1 MGKKANLLKAKKKK
15 KWTMDMTRSVFQTLL
30 GVLAYALTMDLFLA
44 DNQIAAG
51 GVSGLAV
58 ISSHFLPLPL
68 GVLTLILNV
77 PILLLSAFV
86 NGLRYTAGAMI
97 GAVLQALFIDWLDFL
112 PCLTANPLVAA
123 VFGGAL
129 YGFGMAM
136 LTRGSGSTGGTD
148 LLNRTLLK
156 KFPSMSIGKMS
167 MLLDGTVV
175 ILSMIAFQNIEVGLY
190 AIITLFVC
198 SLTADQI
205 LLGYDRGSISLI
217 ITSSD
222 PEAIA
227 KPLMETTGRG
237 VTSLKGTGMYSGT
250 DRNVLMLGV
259 RPKEVHK
266 VKAILQETDPG
277 AFVILLPANELIG
290 GHFQDTGRRH
300 LP

>member
-1 MGKKANLLKAKKKK
+1 MLKNGKWSPERLDSLFH
-15 KWTMDMTRSVFQTLL
+15 SLL

-44 DNQIAAG
+44 GNQIAAG

-58 ISSHFLPLPL
+58 IGSHFLPLPL
-68 GVLTLILNV
+68 GVLTLLLNV
-77 PILLLSAFV
+77 PILLFSAIV
-86 NGLRYTAGAMI
+86 NGKRYTAGALI
-97 GAVLQALFIDWLDFL
+97 GAVLQALFIDWMGGL
-112 PCLTANPLVAA
+112 PCLTTDPLVAA

-136 LTRGSGSTGGTD
+136 LTRGGGSTGGTD

-156 KFPSMSIGKMS
+156 KFPSMSIGRMS
-167 MLLDGTVV
+167 MILDGSVV
-175 ILSMIAFQNIEVGLY
+175 ILAMIAFKNIEVGLY

-205 LLGYDRGSISLI
+205 LVGYDRGNISLV
-217 ITSSD
+217 ITSKN
-222 PEAIA
+222 PEEVA
-227 KPLMETTGRG
+227 KPLMETIGRG

-259 RPKEVHK
+259 RPREVHK
-266 VKAILQETDPG
+266 VKQVLQETDPE

-290 GHFQDTGRRH
+290 GHFNDSGHRYRYRS
-300 LP
+300 

>member
-1 MGKKANLLKAKKKK
+1 MKTSDEKK
-15 KWTMDMTRSVFQTLL
+15 RSLDAVYSKLHSLL

-44 DNQIAAG
+44 GNQIAAG

-58 ISSHFLPLPL
+58 IGRHFLPLPL
-68 GVLTLILNV
+68 GVLTLALNI
-77 PILLLSAFV
+77 PILIFSAFV
-86 NGLRYTAGAMI
+86 NGVRYTAGAFF
-97 GAVLQALFIDWLDFL
+97 GAVLQALFIDWLGVL
-112 PCLTANPLVAA
+112 PCLTADPLVAA

-136 LTRGSGSTGGTD
+136 LTRGNGSTGGTD

-167 MLLDGTVV
+167 MILDGTVV
-175 ILSMIAFQNIEVGLY
+175 VLAMFAFHNIEVGLY

-205 LLGYDRGSISLI
+205 LVGYDKGNISLV

-222 PEAIA
+222 PEKVA
-227 KPLMETTGRG
+227 KPLMDTVGRG

-250 DRNVLMLGV
+250 DRNVLILGV
-259 RPKEVHK
+259 RPREVHK
-266 VKAILQETDPG
+266 VKQVLQETDPG

-290 GHFQDTGRRH
+290 GYSREKAHHH
-300 LP
+300 LI

>member
-1 MGKKANLLKAKKKK
+1 MFKKE
-15 KWTMDMTRSVFQTLL
+15 KWTLERFMSLLRSLL
-30 GVLAYALTMDLFLA
+30 GIFAYALTMDLFLA
-44 DNQIAAG
+44 GNQIAAG

-58 ISSHFLPLPL
+58 IGSHFLPLSL
-68 GVLTLILNV
+68 GVLTLLLNI
-77 PILLLSAFV
+77 PILFFSAV
-86 NGLRYTAGAMI
+86 TNGIRYTAGAFI
-97 GAVLQALFIDWLDFL
+97 GAVLQALLIDWLGVL
-112 PCLTANPLVAA
+112 PCLTSDPLVAA

-136 LTRGSGSTGGTD
+136 LTRGGGSTGGTD

-167 MLLDGTVV
+167 MILDGTVV
-175 ILSMIAFQNIEVGLY
+175 VLAMIAFHNIEVGLY

-205 LLGYDRGSISLI
+205 LVGYDKGNISLV

-222 PEAIA
+222 PQKVAG
-227 KPLMETTGRG
+227 PLMKTIGRG
-237 VTSLKGTGMYSGT
+237 VTNLKGTGMYSGT

-259 RPKEVHK
+259 RPREVHK
-266 VKAILQETDPG
+266 VKQVLKETDPE

-290 GHFQDTGRRH
+290 GHFRGDEHRFR
-300 LP
+300 L